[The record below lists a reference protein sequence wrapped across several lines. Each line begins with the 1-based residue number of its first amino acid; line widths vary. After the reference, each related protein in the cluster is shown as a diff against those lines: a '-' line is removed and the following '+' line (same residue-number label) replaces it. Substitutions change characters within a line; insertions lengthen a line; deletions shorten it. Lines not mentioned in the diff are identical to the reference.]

1 MNTHDAESLRLLF
14 PELGLE
20 LETEQI
26 RLELEGKLGLQG
38 RVQYLGKSSTLTVVL
53 NDGYELLFTST
64 VPGFNGTSNWYKWRE
79 LVEPVTKRVL
89 RISQLRSSVTLL
101 TPGSETE
108 GEPYFTAGVE
118 GSNLESL
125 IKSALDKI
133 AHHCSLRLVPLPVVV
148 NRNIE
153 S

>member
-1 MNTHDAESLRLLF
+1 M
-14 PELGLE
+14 
-20 LETEQI
+20 
-26 RLELEGKLGLQG
+26 ELEGKLRLQG
-38 RVQYLGKSSTLTVVL
+38 GVQYLGKVSTLTVVL

-79 LVEPVTKRVL
+79 LVEPVTKRNF

-101 TPGSETE
+101 TPGSDTE
-108 GEPYFTAGVE
+108 GEPYYTAGVE

-133 AHHCSLRLVPLPVVV
+133 AHHCSLRLVPLPVVL

>member
-1 MNTHDAESLRLLF
+1 MFGSGIVNTHDAESLRLLF

-79 LVEPVTKRVL
+79 LVEPVTKRTF
-89 RISQLRSSVTLL
+89 RISYRQQTINR
-101 TPGSETE
+101 
-108 GEPYFTAGVE
+108 PYHFTCP
-118 GSNLESL
+118 
-125 IKSALDKI
+125 D
-133 AHHCSLRLVPLPVVV
+133 VPLCK
-148 NRNIE
+148 ISLFLSWQE
-153 S
+153 

>member
-1 MNTHDAESLRLLF
+1 VNTHDAESLRLLY

-38 RVQYLGKSSTLTVVL
+38 QVQYLVKSSTLVVVL
-53 NDGYELLFTST
+53 NDGYGLLFTSS

-79 LVEPVTKRVL
+79 LVDPVTKHIL
-89 RISQLRSSVTLL
+89 RISQLRASVTLI
-101 TPGSETE
+101 TPGSEAE
-108 GEPYFTAGVE
+108 GEAFFTVGVE

-125 IKSALDKI
+125 IKVALDKI
-133 AHHCSLRLVPLPVVV
+133 SQHCSLRLVPLPVVLK
-148 NRNIE
+148 RNIE

>member
-38 RVQYLGKSSTLTVVL
+38 QVQYLGKSSTLVVVL
-53 NDGYELLFTST
+53 NDGYGLLFTSS
-64 VPGFNGTSNWYKWRE
+64 VPGFDGTSNWYKWRE
-79 LVEPVTKRVL
+79 LVEPVTQRIL
-89 RISQLRSSVTLL
+89 RISQLRASVTLI
-101 TPGSETE
+101 TPESEAE

-125 IKSALDKI
+125 IKVALDKI
-133 AHHCSLRLVPLPVVV
+133 SQHCSLRLVPLPVVLK
-148 NRNIE
+148 RNIE

>member
-1 MNTHDAESLRLLF
+1 MNKHDAESLRLLF

-38 RVQYLGKSSTLTVVL
+38 QVQCLGKSSTLVVVL
-53 NDGYELLFTST
+53 NDGYGLLFTSS
-64 VPGFNGTSNWYKWRE
+64 VPGFDGTSNWYKWRE
-79 LVEPVTKRVL
+79 LVEPVTKRIFPV
-89 RISQLRSSVTLL
+89 SQLRASVTLI
-101 TPGSETE
+101 TPDSEAE
-108 GEPYFTAGVE
+108 GEPYFTTGVE

-125 IKSALDKI
+125 IKVALDKI
-133 AHHCSLRLVPLPVVV
+133 SQHCSLRLVPLPVVLK
-148 NRNIE
+148 RNIE